1 MNIPTETDTDSDG
14 FCDALETACSTDP
27 NDVSDTPTDD
37 TDSDTVCDGIDV
49 DDDNDGLIE
58 ISSLEMLNNI
68 RYDLD
73 GTHYDDEADDTAGNE
88 GSNLGCP
95 DSNCNGYELI
105 ENLDFDENGND
116 TADDTYTMD
125 AGWQPLASSTQEMNI
140 VYQCVSTGTNAVLW
154 RFSVGHC
161 PINLFAVSYNTATG
175 SRSCGSFLVERGAGN
190 WGNVSPSG
198 SYTSTATL
206 DVEVDFD
213 DLLSESLS
221 VGCEDN
227 SGKVQS
233 LSLRSVALSNPHT
246 ISLRDMPVPSY
257 EGTAFTGIFEGNGY
271 KIANIKLHRPTL
283 SYAGLFGKV
292 GSGGEVRNLKL
303 TDSLSVIGFSYVG
316 AIAGINEGS
325 IKNITLDITNHT
337 DSDICSTTISITGQ
351 TASAV
356 VGSGT
361 PAEDTTLTNSPKVES
376 TSFQSDGSGVT
387 TASSCPLE

>member
-1 MNIPTETDTDSDG
+1 M
-14 FCDALETACSTDP
+14 
-27 NDVSDTPTDD
+27 
-37 TDSDTVCDGIDV
+37 

-58 ISSLEMLNNI
+58 ISSLEMFNNI

-95 DSNCNGYELI
+95 STSGCNGYELI

-125 AGWQPLASSTQEMNI
+125 AGWQPLASSTQEIDI
-140 VYQCVSTGTNAVLW
+140 VYQCVSTGATGVFWLFPVGTCTAVN
-154 RFSVGHC
+154 VV
-161 PINLFAVSYNTATG
+161 LFYSAATG
-175 SRSCGSFLVERGAGN
+175 SASCGSFLMERGAGS
-190 WGNVSPSG
+190 WGSSSPSG

-206 DVEVDFD
+206 DVDFD
-213 DLLSESLS
+213 DLLSENLS
-221 VGCEDN
+221 FDCEN
-227 SGKVQS
+227 NVATKQL
-233 LSLRSVALSNPHT
+233 LSLRGESLSNPHT
-246 ISLRDMPVPSY
+246 ISLRDLPVPSY
-257 EGTAFTGIFEGNGY
+257 EGTTFTGIFEGNGY
-271 KIANIKLHRPTL
+271 KISNMKLHRPTL
-283 SYAGLFGKV
+283 SYTGLFGKV
-292 GSGGEVRNLKL
+292 GSGGQVRNLKL
-303 TDSLSVIGFSYVG
+303 TGSLSIIGFSYVG

-376 TSFQSDGSGVT
+376 TSFSSDGSVT